1 MAWRGVRRGVVP
13 CSGEPRR
20 TAFLAPARK
29 SNRQIGIVLAA
40 KLGTLTIRDALA
52 FDLEPE
58 FVHPAR
64 NRGDAVTSS
73 RPIFPAG
80 TTDSFATESW
90 GSRPASGPRPVSS
103 RNRISRP
110 PPWPWEEISP
120 IALLA
125 LTYSVMPARA
135 TTNWWVSRRNDGI
148 AITTSAGMMRG
159 GGGSRIGWR
168 AFQSFAAV
176 GPLVQDHKRLSRA
189 TGHIA
194 A

>member
-1 MAWRGVRRGVVP
+1 MDLLELGLLWPLCGGRVIGREMAWRGVCRGVVP

-80 TTDSFATESW
+80 TTDSFATESC

-103 RNRISRP
+103 RNRIRGRHLGLRIG
-110 PPWPWEEISP
+110 ISP

-125 LTYSVMPARA
+125 LTYSAMPARA
-135 TTNWWVSRRNDGI
+135 TINWWVSRRNDGI
-148 AITTSAGMMRG
+148 AITTRIITGATVQAASSA
-159 GGGSRIGWR
+159 
-168 AFQSFAAV
+168 V
-176 GPLVQDHKRLSRA
+176 
-189 TGHIA
+189 
-194 A
+194 